1 MRYVV
6 VIPAR
11 LKSTRLPEKPLIDLF
26 GQSMIQRTYN
36 QCLKA
41 VDKSLLY
48 IATDSDKIADHCTL
62 LGMNVIMTSD
72 SCLTGTDRI
81 AEFSKKINAEYYIN
95 VQGDEPLINP
105 DDIRIMINSLDAF
118 DGEIL
123 NGYASIDNSHDY
135 ESRSVPKLVFRKDKR
150 LMYMSRSPI
159 PGNKSASFEKAYR
172 QICIYGFPKKALE
185 DFSKEAHKTLFEDI
199 EDIEIVRFL
208 ELGYDVRMIEMSA
221 DSIAVDNPEDV
232 EKVLNKLKN
241 VESN

>member
-1 MRYVV
+1 MRFVV

-11 LKSTRLPEKPLIDLF
+11 LKSTRLPEKPLIDLL

-48 IATDSDKIADHCTL
+48 IATDSDKIAKHCTQ
-62 LGMNVIMTSD
+62 LGMNVVMTSE

-105 DDIRIMINSLDAF
+105 DDIRLMINSLEEF

-123 NGYASIDNSHDY
+123 NGYASIDNSLDY

-159 PGNKSASFEKAYR
+159 PGNKTETFFIAYR

-185 DFSKEAHKTLFEDI
+185 DFSNEAHKTPFEDI
-199 EDIEIVRFL
+199 EDIEILRFL

-221 DSIAVDNPEDV
+221 ESIAVDNPEDV

-241 VESN
+241 G